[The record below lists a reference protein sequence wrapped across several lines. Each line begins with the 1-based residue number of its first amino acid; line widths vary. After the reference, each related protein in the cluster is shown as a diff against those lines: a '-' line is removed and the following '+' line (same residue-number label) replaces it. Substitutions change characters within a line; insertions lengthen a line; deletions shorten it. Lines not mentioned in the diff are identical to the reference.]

1 MTHNPTLP
9 AIADP
14 CDTCPRER
22 AADITHHQDHQTAG
36 RVTHYENRLMAA
48 TTAVRTRNQNH
59 MPEGVRNN
67 EGHLETQ
74 TRVRAEN
81 PQVNDEPR
89 GQIILNLW
97 EE

>member
-1 MTHNPTLP
+1 MTPS
-9 AIADP
+9 DS
-14 CDTCPRER
+14 CPREK
-22 AADITHHQDHQTAG
+22 AVDIAHHQDHQTAG
-36 RVTHYENRLMAA
+36 GATHYENCLMAV

-59 MPEGVRNN
+59 TPEGVMDN

-74 TRVRAEN
+74 MRVRAEK

-89 GQIILNLW
+89 GQTVLNLR

>member
-1 MTHNPTLP
+1 M
-9 AIADP
+9 
-14 CDTCPRER
+14 
-22 AADITHHQDHQTAG
+22 DITHHQDHQTAG
-36 RVTHYENRLMAA
+36 GATHYENRLTAA

-59 MPEGVRNN
+59 TPEGVMDD

-89 GQIILNLW
+89 GQTVLNLR